1 MRTPVTVGVV
11 GGSASVAALVGA
23 LEHLPQAELR
33 WLCSDERGV
42 GTRRSVRHTARFVD
56 LLADDRLD
64 AVFVAARAVTA
75 HELTAAALE
84 ADKHVY
90 VAGLPAQKPTQVREL
105 LRSARRRGRCLFTGD
120 LHRFEPAVVK
130 LRELV
135 RAPDFGD
142 VLYVESERRLKE
154 EDDVLWDVAS
164 EDLALVL
171 HVLGDEPVVV
181 TGSGE
186 SYLNPSTPELVEI
199 RLEFATGIV
208 ARLMLSALDARAG
221 SRCTVV
227 GAHATAVLERPAAQA
242 LSVYA
247 KDGTDAPAVVCP
259 RLATGDAIAK
269 SCEAFLAAVR
279 SLDDV
284 APRRDLAG
292 IVEVLEQVE
301 RSVRRSPTVGV
312 SPDLR
317 VVADTR
323 PA

>member
-1 MRTPVTVGVV
+1 MRTPVAVGVV
-11 GGSASVAALVGA
+11 GASARAGMLVEV
-23 LEHLPQAELR
+23 LEHLPQAQLR

-42 GTRRSVRHTARFVD
+42 GTRSSVRYTGRFAD

-64 AVFVAARAVTA
+64 AVFVAAGAVAA

-90 VAGLPAQKPTQVREL
+90 VAGLPGQRSSQVRQL
-105 LRSARRRGRCLFTGD
+105 LRTARRRGRCLFTID

-135 RAPDFGD
+135 RAPEFGD
-142 VLYVESERRLKE
+142 VLYVESERRVSE
-154 EDDVLWDVAS
+154 ADDVLWDVAA
-164 EDLALVL
+164 EDLALVRHL
-171 HVLGDEPVVV
+171 LGDEPVVV
-181 TGSGE
+181 SSRGE
-186 SYLNPSTPELVEI
+186 SYLSPSTPELVEI

-208 ARLMLSALDARAG
+208 ARLALSALDARAG

-227 GAHATAVLERPAAQA
+227 GAHATAVLEQPASQA

-247 KDGTDAPAVVCP
+247 KGTDAPAVVCP
-259 RLATGDAIAK
+259 RLDTGSALMK
-269 SCEAFLAAVR
+269 SCEEFLTGVR
-279 SLDDV
+279 SLDGA
-284 APRRDLAG
+284 APRCDLAE
-292 IVEVLEQVE
+292 IVDVLEQVE
-301 RSVRRSPTVGV
+301 RSLRRAPAVEV

-317 VVADTR
+317 IVAGTR